1 MSNPSGSDQQSSVND
16 QAKSGAAD
24 DNVSTPLQPGLHGS
38 QSEATHIVSHNASD
52 SLNSPLKS
60 GSSSGT
66 EPVTDEV
73 INIPREFGRYRV
85 IRLLGQ
91 GGMGAVYLALDQQLG
106 REVALKI
113 PTIRRDDQP
122 AVERFFRE
130 ARAMATMQH
139 QHLCPVFDVG
149 EHAGQLFMTMAFI
162 SGQTLAQVLNE
173 RGTLPEAMVAA
184 FLRKVALALHRAHTA
199 GIVHRDLKP
208 ANIMLNADG
217 EPVVMDFGLARLNR
231 AGEAEITQSGA
242 IMGSPAYMAPEQV
255 ESQLDRIGPATD
267 VYALGV
273 ILYQMLCGRR
283 PYEGSAVSVLR
294 QIGVKTPERPQSI
307 RSDVSAELEAI
318 CLKAMSAEIEA
329 RYPTADALAEALKQ
343 FLRQAGGD
351 PDQSRLAWSNPAIL
365 PSGSP
370 ANLSRTN
377 PLSGASSTAGSNTG
391 PTVLLNSPRSKLRR
405 IMLVAVLVLLAV
417 PTVWFTIKTLRRP
430 ATDVGT
436 AAIPEI
442 STVPAEPFPV
452 TTATDSEPIPKQPAR
467 SLLPPRPVPTV
478 ASTGELEDAGQ
489 DLFVGN
495 VPNVALADLDGD
507 GDLDVF
513 FVSDGGVG
521 AQIWLNDGHAVFA
534 PTNQTFGKEEYTS
547 VALGDLDADGDFDAV
562 IAVKTASS
570 QVWFN
575 DGKGNFEQV
584 TSLQLPEAVKVEL
597 GDIDNDGDLDALFG
611 TQTRRPIALNDGR
624 GQFTISDQQ
633 IGASTG
639 VLIPSLGDL
648 DGDGDLD
655 IFISRQLTHD
665 GSRQLTTDGKEES
678 PSEVWLNDGHG
689 YFRDTDQRLG
699 RQSNVFQVLV
709 DFDGDG
715 DLDAFESPR
724 AAAHQYRLWRNQGL
738 AQFEDAGLQW
748 KSGYATAGVSADFD
762 GDRRMDMILAHP
774 RGGMALARSV
784 VATRNTNS
792 LEWFGVSAGHS
803 HVIVGDLDGDGDL
816 DAITAG
822 MTGEPGRVWL
832 NRGRDTEPKFPE
844 RRVFNA
850 APVLIPGPQSLT
862 LLAADFNG
870 DGFIDLCFG
879 SYFGTP
885 QVSLHLNDSRGHF
898 GLAPRTLLNEHVN
911 NAATIDIDA
920 DGDLDIAVLTRAP
933 HHLCKVLENDGEGN
947 FSVRQTVETLGDASG
962 IGVGDLDSDG
972 DMDLVLGP
980 LAKGQFHFL
989 RNDGTGTFKA
999 HQFQLQGPLIQMVR
1013 RIVTEDVDG
1022 DSDLDLLILTG
1033 RSSLA
1038 LNDGSGNFAASSELI
1053 GTGVGFSAVFGDF
1066 DNDGQR
1072 DLVLAEMTGAQ
1083 KILQGRGAGRFQLTN
1098 HGQCAFGSV
1107 GVATGDV
1114 DLDGDLDIVW
1124 LGDGAGISRPVTIWF
1139 NEGHGTF
1146 SPRPQILN
1154 VPGAFDLALADLD
1167 GDSDLDLVIATT
1179 TPTNQIFFNT
1189 TVDAAA
1195 KRVLDK
1201 TKPVGEL
1208 LPVTVPRSR
1217 VVAAGEFRLSS
1228 HRIGNAPAAATALGD
1243 VDRDCDLDAF
1253 VVTAQSGLRVWKNDG
1268 KGEFSD
1274 SGQTL
1279 GEGEGTSI
1287 ATGDWDGDGD
1297 LDAIIGS
1304 QNQPGRVWLNDGSGK
1319 FEAGPAAL
1327 GDGGIR
1333 AIAVAD
1339 LDHDGDLDV
1348 VTAQHGPAQV
1358 WFNDGTGKFVAG
1370 SSKLGNADEQQRDL
1384 AIGDFDGDGDFD
1396 VLIVRQDKKPGQVW
1410 LNDGQGVFT
1419 PGKRIVSTI
1428 VPTSVSVA
1436 DLDQDG
1442 DLDALVTQNGK
1453 DTEFW
1458 WNTGR
1463 GTFVVGTM
1471 QSSGSPTRGCAI
1483 ADINGDGHFDF
1494 VLANENRHPVFVA
1507 LSSEAIQQHAPRL
1520 VPGGSDRWLGDAAAS
1535 DVAIGDL
1542 DGDGDLDLLITTTD
1556 GSGQQVWFQ
1565 EAPTAEARQRETLFK
1580 LTQTLTESTM
1590 GYRLAAVDIEQ
1601 DGDMDVITFGTS
1613 GQPHRIYTNPGDGTL
1628 TLKDSLPSDAN
1639 QSGVAADFNGDGHID
1654 LLEAGLVAKSSRL
1667 FLNDGKGAFAVSP
1680 QTFDA
1685 RNVIDVVVHD
1695 FNRDGLADVFF
1706 NSTVGPSHVWLNRHP
1721 KRFEKAPDGLP
1732 KADFGRSCV
1741 GDINGDGLPDL
1752 IVAPKSLPAGQNADV
1767 TLWLGDGTGSLKPG
1781 PRLSAERAVRP
1792 LAADFDGDGDLDL
1805 FIVSGGEDSL
1815 WLNDGQGN
1823 FTRSPQKLD
1832 ALVSWCGVAGD
1843 LDGDGDLDVIV
1854 GNMGGQPKSVWLND
1868 GQGHFT
1874 RHPQW
1879 LGHAPTFDMALVDL
1893 DRDGD
1898 LDLVSGDSAGSPVT
1912 IWMNQ
1917 SK

>member
-1 MSNPSGSDQQSSVND
+1 MSNSFGSEQQSSAD
-16 QAKSGAAD
+16 DRQKSGVVGD
-24 DNVSTPLQPGLHGS
+24 HVSPPLPPGAEGS

-52 SLNSPLKS
+52 SLNAPLKS

-113 PTIRRDDQP
+113 PTIRRDDQS

-217 EPVVMDFGLARLNR
+217 EPVVMDFGLARFNR

-283 PYEGSAVSVLR
+283 PFEGSAVSVLR

-318 CLKAMSAEIEA
+318 CLKAMSTEIEA

-370 ANLSRTN
+370 TNLSRTN
-377 PLSGASSTAGSNTG
+377 PLSGASATAGSNTG
-391 PTVLLNSPRSKLRR
+391 STVLLNSPRTKLRQ

-417 PTVWFTIKTLRRP
+417 PTTWFMIKTLRRP
-430 ATDVGT
+430 STDVGT
-436 AAIPEI
+436 AANPGI
-442 STVPAEPFPV
+442 STAPAEPFPV
-452 TTATDSEPIPKQPAR
+452 TTATDSQPIPKQPAR

-507 GDLDVF
+507 GDLDAF

-521 AQIWLNDGHAVFA
+521 GQIWLNDGHAVFA

-547 VALGDLDADGDFDAV
+547 VALGDLDDDGDFDAV

-570 QVWFN
+570 QVWLN
-575 DGKGNFEQV
+575 DGKGKFEQV
-584 TSLQLPEAVKVEL
+584 TSLKLPEAVKVEL

-611 TQTRRPIALNDGR
+611 TQTKRPIALNDGR

-633 IGASTG
+633 VGVSSG

-655 IFISRQLTHD
+655 IFVSRHV
-665 GSRQLTTDGKEES
+665 TTDAKDGS
-678 PSEVWLNDGHG
+678 PSEVWLNDGYG
-689 YFRDTDQRLG
+689 QFRDTDQRLG
-699 RQSNVFQVLV
+699 GIQSSTFQVLSDV
-709 DFDGDG
+709 DGDG
-715 DLDAFESPR
+715 DLDAFETPISR
-724 AAAHQYRLWRNQGL
+724 NKHEKYRLWRNNGL
-738 AQFEDAGLQW
+738 ARFDDGGLQ
-748 KSGYATAGVSADFD
+748 STSMQSSVGVFADFD
-762 GDRRMDMILAHP
+762 GDRQMDLLLAHS
-774 RGGMALARSV
+774 GGGLGLIRTIGTS
-784 VATRNTNS
+784 RNMRPVD
-792 LEWFGVSAGHS
+792 WFGVNATHPQ
-803 HVIVGDLDGDGDL
+803 VAVGDLDGDGDL
-816 DAITAG
+816 DAITGGAK
-822 MTGEPGRVWL
+822 GEPGHVWL
-832 NRGRDTEPKFPE
+832 NRGLDTEPKLRE
-844 RRVFNA
+844 LRVFNSA
-850 APVLIPGPQSLT
+850 SELIPGSPSIK

-870 DGFIDLCFG
+870 DGFVDLCFG
-879 SYFGTP
+879 SWSGTP
-885 QVSLHLNDSRGHF
+885 AFSLHLNDGVGQFRST
-898 GLAPRTLLNEHVN
+898 PRTLLAEHIKD
-911 NAATIDIDA
+911 AAVIDIDA
-920 DGDLDIAVLTRAP
+920 DGDLDIVVVTNLF
-933 HHLCKVLENDGEGN
+933 HCKVFENDGDAI
-947 FSVRQTVETLGDASG
+947 FSIRQSIETSNDACG
-962 IGVGDLDSDG
+962 IGVGDFDSDG
-972 DMDLVLGP
+972 DYDVIVGP
-980 LAKGQFHFL
+980 ESKGQSQL
-989 RNDGTGTFKA
+989 LKNDGTGTFSV
-999 HQFQLQGPLIQMVR
+999 HPLQLPGRVGQLAR

-1022 DSDLDLLILTG
+1022 DSDLDLLIVG
-1033 RSSLA
+1033 SVNSLA
-1038 LNDGSGNFAASSELI
+1038 INDGSGNFVASPEQI
-1053 GTGVGFSAVFGDF
+1053 GGSSTIFSGAFGDL
-1066 DNDGQR
+1066 DKDGHR
-1072 DLVLAEMTGAQ
+1072 DLVLAETYTSRQ
-1083 KILQGRGAGRFQLTN
+1083 RILQSRGNGQFQLTN
-1098 HGQCAFGSV
+1098 HGQCAFWSM
-1107 GVATGDV
+1107 GVSLGDV
-1114 DLDGDLDIVW
+1114 DSDGDLDIVL
-1124 LGDGAGISRPVTIWF
+1124 LGDGPALSRPTTVWF
-1139 NEGHGTF
+1139 NEGQGTF
-1146 SPRPQILN
+1146 SPRPQILDGLS
-1154 VPGAFDLALADLD
+1154 PYDLALADLD
-1167 GDSDLDLVIATT
+1167 GDSDLDLVLAMTS
-1179 TPTNQIFFNT
+1179 PPHQIYFNT
-1189 TVDAAA
+1189 TVDAVA
-1195 KRVLDK
+1195 KRALDK
-1201 TKPVGEL
+1201 KKSVGEL

-1217 VVAAGEFRLSS
+1217 VAAAGEFRLSS
-1228 HRIGNAPAAATALGD
+1228 QRIGDLPAAATALGD
-1243 VDRDCDLDAF
+1243 VDRDGDLDAF
-1253 VVTAQSGLRVWKNDG
+1253 VVSAQGGSRVWKNDG
-1268 KGEFSD
+1268 KGAFID
-1274 SGQTL
+1274 SQQTL

-1304 QNQPGRVWLNDGSGK
+1304 QNQPGRVWLNDGSGN
-1319 FEAGPAAL
+1319 FEAGPTAL

-1358 WFNDGTGKFVAG
+1358 WFNDGSGKVVAG
-1370 SSKLGNADEQQRDL
+1370 SSKLGDADEQQRDL

-1410 LNDGQGVFT
+1410 LNDGKGVFT

-1520 VPGGSDRWLGDAAAS
+1520 VPGGSDRWLGEASAS

-1565 EAPTAEARQRETLFK
+1565 ETPTAEARQRETLFK

-1601 DGDMDVITFGTS
+1601 DGDIDVITFGWAK
-1613 GQPHRIYTNPGDGTL
+1613 QPHRIYLNAGDGTL
-1628 TLKDSLPSDAN
+1628 TLKDSLPSEES
-1639 QSGVAADFNGDGHID
+1639 QSGVAADFNGDGHVD
-1654 LLEAGLVAKSSRL
+1654 LLEAGFTAKSSRL
-1667 FLNDGKGAFAVSP
+1667 FLNDGKGRFAVSP

-1685 RNVIDVVVHD
+1685 RNVLDVVVHD
-1695 FNRDGLADVFF
+1695 FNRDGLADLFF

-1721 KRFEKAPDGLP
+1721 KRFEKASDGLP
-1732 KADFGRSCV
+1732 KGDFGRSCV

-1752 IVAPKSLPAGQNADV
+1752 AVAPKMLPATQSADV

-1781 PRLSAERAVRP
+1781 PRISAERAVMP
-1792 LAADFDGDGDLDL
+1792 LAADFDGDGDRDL
-1805 FIVSGGEDSL
+1805 FIVSSGEDSL

-1832 ALVSWCGVAGD
+1832 TLVSWCGVVGD
-1843 LDGDGDLDVIV
+1843 IDGDGDLDVIV

-1898 LDLVSGDSAGSPVT
+1898 LDLISGDSAGSPVT
-1912 IWMNQ
+1912 IWTNQ
-1917 SK
+1917 TKSPRN